1 MLNLI
6 LDLDSTL
13 IHSVFPVSNNYFLK
27 NIIGADMINIRYT
40 ITENKFK
47 NVNKNKKTKKNTK
60 IRKTQKKEIS
70 KTEFLCFK
78 RKHLNVFLRYC
89 FTHFNVGFWSSG
101 ETIYVENILKTIL
114 LPEEYKKCIC
124 IVSRVKLE
132 DDAIHFKDSVSKKR
146 FKIENINKTV
156 VKKISYIY
164 NNKITSENTL
174 LLDDDTRNKAV
185 NCKNTILIPAYEYNI
200 NNDDCLFLLIE
211 QFEKIKKY
219 KTFKTFDINAVEDK
233 LFKNYKLNDKFTY
246 TVKNYYKNDH
256 VKLNDDKIQ
265 AYNNDIMILESNKN
279 NYKIMYVDDKTK
291 NIITTTISKKKVELK
306 YLLN

>member
-40 ITENKFK
+40 ITKNKIK
-47 NVNKNKKTKKNTK
+47 NVNKNKKTKKKQKKN
-60 IRKTQKKEIS
+60 KTQKKVVTT
-70 KTEFLCFK
+70 TEFLCFK
-78 RKHLNVFLRYC
+78 RKQLNIFLRYC
-89 FTHFNVGFWSSG
+89 FNNFNVGFWSSG
-101 ETIYVENILKTIL
+101 ETIYVENILKNIL

-124 IVSRVKLE
+124 IVSRVKMDE
-132 DDAIHFKDSVSKKR
+132 DAVYFKDSINNKR
-146 FKIENINKTV
+146 FKIENVNKTV
-156 VKKISYIY
+156 VKKLSYIY

-174 LLDDDTRNKAV
+174 LLDDDTRNKAA

-211 QFEKIKKY
+211 QFEKIKNK
-219 KTFKTFDINAVEDK
+219 KTINTLDFNKIEDL
-233 LFKNYKLNDKFTY
+233 LFKNYKLNDKY
-246 TVKNYYKNDH
+246 TNIVKNYNKKDS
-256 VKLNDDKIQ
+256 VQINDDNIK
-265 AYNNDIMILESNKN
+265 AYNNDIMILETNKN

-291 NIITTTISKKKVELK
+291 NIITTTIGKKKVELK